1 MKHLILSSA
10 SELWFLLLASLWKWG
25 FQALQDMTHVSN
37 HMMWLGQR
45 LAMSFRQENR
55 PL

>member
-1 MKHLILSSA
+1 MKHLTLRSA
-10 SELWFLLLASLWKWG
+10 AELWLSLLASLWKWE

-55 PL
+55 AL